1 MDRFDS
7 PELQQWA
14 EDLYLVGGM
23 SLAGVARATGVAKE
37 VLAEWAGRE
46 NWEERRREYRKSVAA
61 IRRNTVAL
69 RVRLLEKALES
80 LDPRDIQAVAK
91 LESAVARGKTQEETA
106 PPEIPEERQ
115 PSFAS
120 LKEAVTA
127 LREAVE
133 RKIGTMLARPDTLSA
148 GALRELK
155 QSLDL
160 MEKLEAGQAKKEAEN
175 KANRPKGLSDE
186 TVREIRRKILG
197 IQ

>member
-1 MDRFDS
+1 
-7 PELQQWA
+7 
-14 EDLYLVGGM
+14 
-23 SLAGVARATGVAKE
+23 
-37 VLAEWAGRE
+37 
-46 NWEERRREYRKSVAA
+46 A
-61 IRRNTVAL
+61 IRRNTVEL

-80 LDPRDIQAVAK
+80 LDPKDIQAVAK
-91 LESAVARGKTQEETA
+91 LESAVARGKPQEEPA

-120 LKEAVTA
+120 LKEAVAA
-127 LREAVE
+127 LRQAVE

-160 MEKLEAGQAKKEAEN
+160 METLEAGQAKKEAEN
-175 KANRPKGLSDE
+175 NANRPKGLSDE